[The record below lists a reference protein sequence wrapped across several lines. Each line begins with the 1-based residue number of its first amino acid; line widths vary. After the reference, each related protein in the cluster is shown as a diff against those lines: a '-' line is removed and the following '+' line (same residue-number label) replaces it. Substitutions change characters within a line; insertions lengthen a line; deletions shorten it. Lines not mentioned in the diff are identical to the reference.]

1 MKTWNPVARGY
12 LVMMCV
18 LFVLGTASAARG
30 NWGYA
35 TITLGS
41 LFVMVCAL
49 GAAGLGAAAKRGDR
63 VEPDRDE
70 EGQA

>member
-12 LVMMCV
+12 LVMMLV
-18 LFVLGTASAARG
+18 MLTLGTANAVRG
-30 NWGYA
+30 NWAYA
-35 TITLGS
+35 AITLGS

-70 EGQA
+70 EGKA